1 MTKVAR
7 LYYEHE
13 LRQTEIVEKLG
24 LSQTMISRLLRRARQ
39 QQIVRITVTAPP
51 GVHSHLEE
59 ALQKKYGIKD
69 AVVVESI
76 DENDEKML
84 LRDIGRAA
92 AFYMA
97 TTIRRGE
104 VVGISSWSRALLA
117 VMDNIPST
125 VQPTRAQVVQILG
138 GIGDPAADIHASQL
152 TRQFAHAVRGQPKFL
167 PAPGVVRLMENRR
180 FFLED
185 KFVREA
191 IDLFPQVTLALVGV
205 GAVGPSRELCS
216 SGVVF
221 TEDELQKPRKRKA
234 VGDICLRFF
243 DSSGKPV
250 TTTLNKWVIGI
261 TLEQLKQVR
270 RCIGV
275 AGGPRKVAAIRGAL
289 EGRWINGLITDCF
302 TAERLVNSRT

>member
-1 MTKVAR
+1 MAHIDEIRLMTKVAR

-104 VVGISSWSRALLA
+104 VVGQIRQH
-117 VMDNIPST
+117 P
-125 VQPTRAQVVQILG
+125 QP
-138 GIGDPAADIHASQL
+138 
-152 TRQFAHAVRGQPKFL
+152 
-167 PAPGVVRLMENRR
+167 
-180 FFLED
+180 
-185 KFVREA
+185 
-191 IDLFPQVTLALVGV
+191 
-205 GAVGPSRELCS
+205 
-216 SGVVF
+216 
-221 TEDELQKPRKRKA
+221 
-234 VGDICLRFF
+234 
-243 DSSGKPV
+243 
-250 TTTLNKWVIGI
+250 VIG
-261 TLEQLKQVR
+261 LER
-270 RCIGV
+270 
-275 AGGPRKVAAIRGAL
+275 
-289 EGRWINGLITDCF
+289 
-302 TAERLVNSRT
+302 